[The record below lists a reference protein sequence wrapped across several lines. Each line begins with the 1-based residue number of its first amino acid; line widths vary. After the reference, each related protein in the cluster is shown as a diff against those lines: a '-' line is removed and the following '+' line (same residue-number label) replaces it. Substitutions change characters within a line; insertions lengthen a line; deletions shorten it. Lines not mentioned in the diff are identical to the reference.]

1 MAENHIDSKS
11 TEQIISE
18 SLKNGI
24 TYADYR
30 SRVAK
35 LVAEGKTTGTTQSE
49 ALIEYT
55 KLNDRRMKRF
65 DKTVKIDEKVAGNI
79 SKVNRKLTWLV
90 LTESW
95 CGDAAPALPVMNKI
109 AELNENIDL
118 RIVLRDRH
126 LDLMNR
132 FLTNG
137 GMSIPKL
144 ILWDSDKDEVIGDWG
159 PRPKPAA
166 ELVADHKAKHGTLLP
181 EIKEEIQVW
190 YNKDKGQTIIDELT
204 GLLLEN
210 VGNSAL
216 L

>member
-1 MAENHIDSKS
+1 MAENHIVSKS
-11 TEQIISE
+11 TGEIISE

-65 DKTVKIDEKVAGNI
+65 DKTVKIDEKVIDTI
-79 SKVNRKLTWLV
+79 SKIKQKITWLV

-109 AELNENIDL
+109 AELNGNIDL
-118 RIVLRDRH
+118 CIVLRDRH

-132 FLTNG
+132 FLYNG
-137 GMSIPKL
+137 TLSIPRL
-144 ILWDSDKDEVIGDWG
+144 IMIDSDTNKVLGDWG
-159 PRPKPAA
+159 PRPSVAQKMADDQKKNHGSLSA
-166 ELVADHKAKHGTLLP
+166 EFKQDL
-181 EIKEEIQVW
+181 QVW
-190 YNKDKGQTIIDELT
+190 YNKDKGQGIIEDLT
-204 GLLLEN
+204 RLLLEN
-210 VGNSAL
+210 VGNSSL